1 MTPSPYPVDSDGT
14 RIMIICCYAG
24 DAGPHGHWHS
34 AMLLCLELGPPLD
47 LIRRRSARELGGTTI
62 PAKKTQ
68 VFSTYADNQ
77 PGVLIQVFEGDRLCG
92 NQPVRRVH

>member
-1 MTPSPYPVDSDGT
+1 MVYIMIFPVDSDGT

-47 LIRRRSARELGGTTI
+47 LIRRRSARELGGDSLAD
-62 PAKKTQ
+62 AKLEHAWTW
-68 VFSTYADNQ
+68 VFLYVSARKN
-77 PGVLIQVFEGDRLCG
+77 
-92 NQPVRRVH
+92 